1 MPIVPHGRWEG
12 AEAYRV
18 NLSREDD
25 DYQVFGPNERI
36 KVLRISIG
44 GTDEIGYYLKFRGDP
59 DDVVKVLEIM
69 LEAARRQLPRG
80 RYRDERTHR
89 HER

>member
-1 MPIVPHGRWEG
+1 MPTVPHGRYEG
-12 AEAYRV
+12 AEAYHV

-25 DYQVFGPNERI
+25 DQQEVPGLGRSRCS
-36 KVLRISIG
+36 RISIG

-59 DDVVKVLEIM
+59 DQVVKVLEIM

-80 RYRDERTHR
+80 RYADNRTR
-89 HER
+89 R

>member
-1 MPIVPHGRWEG
+1 MPTVPHGRYEG
-12 AEAYRV
+12 AEAYHV

-25 DYQVFGPNERI
+25 DQQEVPGLGPVPN
-36 KVLRISIG
+36 VLRISIG

-59 DDVVKVLEIM
+59 DQVVKVLEIM

-80 RYRDERTHR
+80 RYADNRTR
-89 HER
+89 R

>member
-1 MPIVPHGRWEG
+1 MPTVPHGRYEG
-12 AEAYRV
+12 AEAYHV

-25 DYQVFGPNERI
+25 DYLEVPDIGRQ

-59 DDVVKVLEIM
+59 DEVVKVLELM

-80 RYRDERTHR
+80 RYADHRTR
-89 HER
+89 RP

>member
-1 MPIVPHGRWEG
+1 MPTVPHGRWEG
-12 AEAYRV
+12 AEAYHL

-25 DYQVFGPNERI
+25 DLTEVPGLGPVS
-36 KVLRISIG
+36 VLRISIG
-44 GTDEIGYYLKFRGDP
+44 GTDAIGYYLKFRGDP

-80 RYRDERTHR
+80 RYADNRTR
-89 HER
+89 R